1 MANEEAKGGPDGQG
15 RVKNRETD
23 GRTREGM
30 TDAGR
35 EHKSEAAQQAAAT
48 RAANRAAG
56 KSR

>member
-1 MANEEAKGGPDGQG
+1 MTDKQAKGGPEGQG
-15 RVKNRETD
+15 RVKNRATD

-30 TDAGR
+30 IEAGR